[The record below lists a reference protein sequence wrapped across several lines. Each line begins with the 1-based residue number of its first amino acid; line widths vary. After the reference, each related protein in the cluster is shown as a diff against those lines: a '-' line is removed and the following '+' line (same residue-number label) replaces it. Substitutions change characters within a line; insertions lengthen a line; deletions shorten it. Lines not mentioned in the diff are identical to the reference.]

1 MFAVSCQV
9 PWSFSRLGSHPDE
22 LGQCIVDGEV
32 DGTEVLKSG
41 TGREPLEVFPDGVV
55 KELVDVATD
64 FRAVLCVR
72 VARAKRSYCL
82 GALVTKPQRLR
93 HRREYV
99 SIGRFLSEHV

>member
-1 MFAVSCQV
+1 
-9 PWSFSRLGSHPDE
+9 
-22 LGQCIVDGEV
+22 
-32 DGTEVLKSG
+32 
-41 TGREPLEVFPDGVV
+41 V